1 MIIGRINTVA
11 METFSIIDA
20 DNLPVEGLP
29 SSDFSYGIFGP
40 NGDNVTLT
48 HPITIEELGDGHYRV
63 SFMPKEEGLY
73 YLIVKHNL
81 YFPAGKGGHFQIFS
95 DDFSSVGTMVSLIK
109 DFTEGRWRI
118 DKNTNQMIFYRG
130 DNTTEIAR
138 FNLYD
143 SAGNPTIENVFDR
156 QKV

>member
-1 MIIGRINTVA
+1 MILGRKNSVA
-11 METFSIIDA
+11 METFSIIDE
-20 DNLPVEGLP
+20 DNLPVEGIP

-40 NGDNVTLT
+40 SGDNVTFT
-48 HPITIEELGDGHYRV
+48 HPITIEELGEGHYRV
-63 SFMPKEEGLY
+63 SFTPSEEGLY
-73 YLIVKHNL
+73 YLIIKHPL

-95 DDFSSVGTMVSLIK
+95 EDLSSLGAMTSLIK

-118 DKNTNQMIFYRG
+118 DKNTNQMIFFKE

-138 FNLYD
+138 FNLFD
-143 SAGNPTIENVFDR
+143 SAGNPSVETVFDR